1 MLISIPSVCS
11 TAAAGAPA
19 LPARS
24 ARLLRNVLSLISK
37 PCESAVPQLFPY
49 PDLSSLPDPAMGT
62 FLNSGL
68 TELGEAMLRQARE
81 LSVRLEIDARFCGEL
96 PCILTPQS
104 IQLMLDN
111 TVLVGLDAKR
121 RLALTNSRLVLLSEV
136 AALSFETLL
145 MVTPSDMLSTDL
157 NAQTLRTLE
166 IAGVSTNGCT
176 TPGGLYRALCIRLV
190 ELEREAMTLSLECL
204 KSNLHVQRLRLL
216 QTAGKFLS
224 AQANRIVDEEFE
236 CSDELPRGMHL
247 TEIELAACAA
257 DPYSAN
263 WPSPYL
269 NPDERQFERERIS
282 ARDGAANR
290 AVSHA

>member
-1 MLISIPSVCS
+1 MTMFFSIPSVS
-11 TAAAGAPA
+11 PSAATGTPA
-19 LPARS
+19 HPTRP
-24 ARLLRNVLSLISK
+24 ARLLRNVLSLITK
-37 PCESAVPQLFPY
+37 QCESAVPQLFPY
-49 PDLSSLPDPAMGT
+49 PNLSSLPDPAMGT

-68 TELGEAMLRQARE
+68 SELGEAMLRQARE

-176 TPGGLYRALCIRLV
+176 TPGGLYRALCIRLS
-190 ELEREAMTLSLECL
+190 ELEREAMAASLDCL
-204 KSNLHVQRLRLL
+204 KTTLHLQRLRLL
-216 QTAGKFLS
+216 QCAGKFLT
-224 AQANRIVDEEFE
+224 AQAERIIGQEFE
-236 CSDELPRGMHL
+236 GSDELPHGMHPS
-247 TEIELAACAA
+247 EIALAACAA
-257 DPYSAN
+257 DPYRDN

-269 NPDERQFERERIS
+269 NPDERQSERERMQ
-282 ARDGAANR
+282 ARHGAMSQA
-290 AVSHA
+290 